1 MAGDHV
7 AAPAVGPASLT
18 VGIIGLGAIGG
29 AVADAI
35 AGGRAGQATLAAI
48 LLRDTAK
55 AGNRAGPER
64 LVTSDAAAFLS
75 APTDLIVEA
84 AGHEALRAYG
94 EAVLGAGKDLMLVSV
109 GALADDALWERLLA
123 AARERRRRIH
133 IVSGAIGGL
142 DAIGAA
148 AIGGLDEVEHT
159 IRKPPH
165 SVLPAAEAD
174 AVQRAGT
181 PRELFAGSARE
192 AAPRYPENVNVALAL
207 SLAGIGMDRT
217 RVRLVAD
224 PAVTRNTHD
233 IVACGHFGELRV
245 TVQNI
250 PTENPK
256 TGRLTALSVIKAIRD
271 LTAAVT
277 VGS

>member
-1 MAGDHV
+1 MRPASR
-7 AAPAVGPASLT
+7 AVGL
-18 VGIIGLGAIGG
+18 IGLGAIGG

-35 AGGRAGQATLAAI
+35 ADGRAGQTTLAAI

-55 AGNRAGPER
+55 VGHRGAPDR
-64 LVTSDAAAFLS
+64 LVTSDVDRFLAAA
-75 APTDLIVEA
+75 TDLVVEA
-84 AGHEALRAYG
+84 AGHDALRAHG
-94 EAVLGAGKDLMLVSV
+94 EAVLRAGKDLMLVSV
-109 GALADDALWERLLA
+109 GALADDALWERLVA
-123 AARERRRRIH
+123 AARGRQRRIH

-148 AIGGLDEVEHT
+148 AIGGLDFVEHT
-159 IRKPPH
+159 IRKPPA
-165 SVLPAAEAD
+165 SVLPAGEAD
-174 AVQRAGT
+174 AVQRGGIA
-181 PRELFAGSARE
+181 RELFAGSARE

-224 PAVTRNTHD
+224 PTVTRNTHD
-233 IVACGHFGELRV
+233 IVARGHFGELRI
-245 TVQNI
+245 TVQNV

-271 LTAAVT
+271 LTADVV